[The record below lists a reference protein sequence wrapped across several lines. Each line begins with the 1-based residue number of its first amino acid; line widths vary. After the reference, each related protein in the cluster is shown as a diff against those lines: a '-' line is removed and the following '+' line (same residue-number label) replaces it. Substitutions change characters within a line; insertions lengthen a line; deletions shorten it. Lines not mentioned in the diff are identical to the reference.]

1 MNYNQLLELAAELG
15 YRLAK
20 NGAETFRVEESV
32 SRILTAYNITSEV
45 FAIPNCLI
53 VSIETTEGKPM
64 TRMRRIPTISTNM
77 DAIERYSNLSRTIC
91 ATTPSLPDFQRL
103 LEETER
109 STDKYDL
116 LVSMLGHFLT
126 AAGFAVFFGGGLL
139 DSFVAGIC
147 GVLIGLIN
155 LVMNKF
161 KVNTFFSTI
170 LTSFLMSSA
179 AYLISGT
186 GIVTYTDTVIIGAL
200 MLLVPG
206 MLFTNAMRDIIF
218 GDTNSG
224 VNRIVQVL
232 LIAAAIALGTGSAWS
247 LVNSFPF
254 LTIRITPAVLHAPWL
269 QCLSGIV
276 ACVGFSLVFNVH
288 GRGFILC
295 VLGGGVAWAVYCVCA
310 YFGWGEP
317 LCYFI
322 AALASGLYSELMARI
337 RKHPATAYLVISLM
351 PMFPGA
357 GVYYATKFFAQ
368 GDMTSSVARGSAT
381 IAIAGAIAIGVLTVS
396 TLFRM
401 YSNHQ
406 QRKKLPTA

>member
-1 MNYNQLLELAAELG
+1 MNNNLLLELAADLG
-15 YRLAK
+15 YCLAK

-32 SRILTAYNITSEV
+32 SRILTAYGAKSEV

-64 TRMRRIPTISTNM
+64 TRMRRIPSITTNM

-91 ATTPSLPDFQRL
+91 ATIPELAEFKRL
-103 LEETER
+103 LNSTEKT
-109 STDKYDL
+109 TDKYSVL
-116 LVSMLGHFLT
+116 FSMAGYFLT
-126 AAGFAVFFGGGLL
+126 AAGFAVFFGGNLL
-139 DSFVAGIC
+139 DALVAGIC
-147 GVLIGLIN
+147 GILIGLIN
-155 LVMNKF
+155 ICMNKF

-170 LTSFLMSSA
+170 MTSFLMSAA

-186 GIVTYTDTVIIGAL
+186 GLVAYTDTVIISAL
-200 MLLVPG
+200 MLVVPG

-247 LVNSFPF
+247 LVNRFVA
-254 LTIRITPAVLHAPWL
+254 IEITPAVLHAPWV
-269 QCLSGIV
+269 QCLSAVV
-276 ACVGFSLVFNVH
+276 ACIGFAIVFNVH

-310 YFGWGEP
+310 HFQMGEP
-317 LCYFI
+317 MCYFF
-322 AALASGLYSELMARI
+322 AAIASGIYSELMARI

-351 PMFPGA
+351 PQFPGA
-357 GVYYATKFFAQ
+357 GVYYATKFFVQ
-368 GDMTSSVARGSAT
+368 GDMASCAAKGSAT

>member
-1 MNYNQLLELAAELG
+1 MNYNLLLELTADLG
-15 YRLAK
+15 YALAT

-32 SRILTAYNITSEV
+32 SRILTAYGVTSEV

-53 VSIETTEGKPM
+53 ISIETNEGKPM
-64 TRMRRIPTISTNM
+64 TRMRRIPSISTNM
-77 DAIERYSNLSRTIC
+77 DAIERYSNLSRHIC
-91 ATTPSLPDFQRL
+91 ATVPQLSDFERL
-103 LEETER
+103 LTTTDCA
-109 STDKYDL
+109 TDKYPPLMSL
-116 LVSMLGHFLT
+116 LGYFLA
-126 AAGFAVFFGGGLL
+126 AAGFAVFFGGRLP
-139 DSFVAGIC
+139 DSLCAGIC

-155 LVMNKF
+155 SFLCKF
-161 KVNTFFSTI
+161 KVNTFFTTI
-170 LTSFLMSSA
+170 LTSFLMSAVAYAVSA
-179 AYLISGT
+179 IGVVAYC
-186 GIVTYTDTVIIGAL
+186 DTVIIGAL

-247 LVNSFPF
+247 LLNSFV
-254 LTIRITPAVLHAPWL
+254 TIEITPAVLHAPWL
-269 QCLSGIV
+269 QCISAVV
-276 ACVGFSLVFNVH
+276 ACVGFAIVFNVH
-288 GRGFILC
+288 GKGFILC
-295 VLGGGVAWAVYCVCA
+295 VLGGGVVWSVYSICSH
-310 YFGWGEP
+310 FGFSDP

-357 GVYYATKFFAQ
+357 GVYYATKFFVQ
-368 GDMTSSVARGSAT
+368 SDMASCAAKGSAT

-401 YSNHQ
+401 YSSHQ
-406 QRKKLPTA
+406 QRKKIPVV